1 MKPKCKRRRIIPAGL
16 LAALLALS
24 VCLPALPAAA
34 EETAT
39 QTTDAG
45 GEEAAASASTAASE
59 TDAADKVYRIV
70 EQDGQGAIVSEP
82 EEDAFWE
89 YPLLPGG
96 LEKAGRFRV
105 VNETPRAV
113 ALTMTPALPYDDP
126 AALTYF
132 SQLSITLEQEDGSLL
147 YEGPYTGLADQM
159 PLLSVEELEP
169 GEAREYLVTIR
180 CPFSYAGDPSAES
193 SPVSWEFRASAR
205 TVTGPAEDTSREEI
219 AKLLIAAVAILVVI
233 GVILLIVKL
242 VRGRRKASQE

>member
-1 MKPKCKRRRIIPAGL
+1 MKLKCKRRRIIPAGL

-24 VCLPALPAAA
+24 VWLPALPAAA
-34 EETAT
+34 DTS
-39 QTTDAG
+39 G
-45 GEEAAASASTAASE
+45 GETEASASTAVPPE

-70 EQDGQGAIVSEP
+70 EQDGQGAILSEP
-82 EEDAFWE
+82 SEAAFWE

-132 SQLSITLEQEDGSLL
+132 SQLRITLEQEDGSLL
-147 YEGPYTGLADQM
+147 YEGPYTGLADQT
-159 PLLSVEELEP
+159 PLLSVEELKP

-180 CPFSYAGDPSAES
+180 CPFSYTGDPSAES

-205 TVTGPAEDTSREEI
+205 MVTDPIEDDSSQEGI
-219 AKLLIAAVAILVVI
+219 AKLLIAAVAVLVVI
-233 GVILLIVKL
+233 GVILRIVKL
-242 VRGRRKASQE
+242 VRGRRQASQK